1 MGLSAGILDTIGNTA
16 LVRLLRVGDG
26 FPGQLFAKFE
36 GFNPT
41 GSVEDRSAVAAVDE
55 LLRRGELV
63 AGATMVAET
72 GSADFAVSLAQTCR
86 SRGIELVC
94 VAGPA
99 VQSAVGALLRAYGAR
114 VEVPDGDAADEAAR
128 EAAAR
133 ELAARIGGYW
143 PGPHS
148 ELRGAQSD
156 LGAAREIL
164 EGVDGPPDLVICAA
178 DSPAILRGCAEQIR
192 LSGLATE
199 LAEVH
204 LVADA
209 DAPMVLEPGVEGV
222 RHRVRID
229 RATAARACRRLVERE
244 AILAGPRSGAALAAF
259 EQLADRLAPDAK
271 VVLLFADKGQ
281 RYLDSIYS

>member
-1 MGLSAGILDTIGNTA
+1 L
-16 LVRLLRVGDG
+16 
-26 FPGQLFAKFE
+26 E

-63 AGATMVAET
+63 AGSTLVAET

-86 SRGIELVC
+86 SRRIELVC
-94 VAGPA
+94 VASPA
-99 VQSAVGALLRAYGAR
+99 VQSAVGGLLRAYGAQ
-114 VEVPDGDAADEAAR
+114 VEVPDGYPADESAR
-128 EAAAR
+128 EAAAS
-133 ELAARIGGYW
+133 EFAARIGGHW

-148 ELRGAQSD
+148 ALRRAQSD
-156 LGAAREIL
+156 PGAAREIL
-164 EGVDGPPDLVICAA
+164 EGVDGPPDLLICAA
-178 DSPAILRGCAEQIR
+178 DSPAVLRGCAERIR

-199 LAEVH
+199 LVAVH

-209 DAPMVLEPGVEGV
+209 DDPMPPDPGVEGV
-222 RHRVRID
+222 RHQLRID

-259 EQLADRLAPDAK
+259 EQLADGLAPDAK
-271 VVLLFADKGQ
+271 VVLVFPDKGQ